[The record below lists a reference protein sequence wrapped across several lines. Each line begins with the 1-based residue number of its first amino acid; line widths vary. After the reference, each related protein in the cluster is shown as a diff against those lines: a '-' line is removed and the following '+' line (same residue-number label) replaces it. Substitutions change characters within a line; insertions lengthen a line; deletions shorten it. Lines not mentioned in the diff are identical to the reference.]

1 MIIDTDLERSLW
13 YEGENQRS
21 WGNLYFKGV
30 FGPAT
35 GIKTESTLCTVN
47 LFIKLQYLYGSV
59 KKKEN
64 GKNKTSEEHIYLKK
78 INKSVVLLLN
88 FTRC

>member
-1 MIIDTDLERSLW
+1 MKVKTKDPEVIYILKAFLAQQLGLR
-13 YEGENQRS
+13 QR
-21 WGNLYFKGV
+21 
-30 FGPAT
+30 AH
-35 GIKTESTLCTVN
+35 LCIVN

>member
-1 MIIDTDLERSLW
+1 MKVKTKDPEVIYILKAFLAQQLGLR
-13 YEGENQRS
+13 QR
-21 WGNLYFKGV
+21 
-30 FGPAT
+30 AH
-35 GIKTESTLCTVN
+35 LCTVN

-59 KKKEN
+59 KSKEN